1 MPRGRPKKSSE
12 EMISSTHK
20 EIPNISEIDKVNPVQ
35 EYQIQGKVKSISA
48 MCRQSVSIRGNYYT
62 FEYKE
67 ERELPLT
74 NNINLVKEKDALW
87 YSVNSEVD
95 NQINNLI
102 EWLEEQRQSN

>member
-1 MPRGRPKKSSE
+1 MPRGRPKKLSE
-12 EMISSTHK
+12 EMISSIHN
-20 EIPNISEIDKVNPVQ
+20 EIPNISETDKVNQVQ

-67 ERELPLT
+67 ERELPIT
-74 NNINLVKEKDALW
+74 NNIDLVKEKDALW

-102 EWLEEQRQSN
+102 EWLENQCQSN